1 MRSEGTVIGF
11 VCLFV
16 LANNSLVVSL
26 FLLQMT
32 QLTNKGVKFCGIS
45 SALLQNQSPSS
56 IFLKRMH
63 QGFCTS
69 VHSFNLQALTVIA
82 SDGCAILHL
91 YACSSIH
98 VLTCIL

>member
-1 MRSEGTVIGF
+1 MHSEGTVVGF

-45 SALLQNQSPSS
+45 SALLQSQSPSS
-56 IFLKRMH
+56 IVRLLHESAIFLE
-63 QGFCTS
+63 
-69 VHSFNLQALTVIA
+69 
-82 SDGCAILHL
+82 
-91 YACSSIH
+91 
-98 VLTCIL
+98 